1 MHCTSTTHITDAFD
15 RLVKLDGRL
24 RHASFIPAEQ
34 LLGTLVAGS
43 ILLNELLDATKSID
57 FTDEEETF
65 INCLSDSINAEL
77 LGIMEKTEPEIE

>member
-15 RLVKLDGRL
+15 RLVTLEGRL
-24 RHASFIPAEQ
+24 QHASFIPAEQ

-43 ILLNELLDATKSID
+43 ILLNDLLDATCPHE

-65 INCLSDSINAEL
+65 INCLSECINAEL
-77 LGIMEKTEPEIE
+77 LGIMEKTEPEFE